1 MERPT
6 PFHRI
11 RKRSADIRGDTLVEV
26 AIAAAISV
34 VVLGAIVSFVV
45 VVQRT
50 EVSTANY
57 AYAQSTARSGLNTM
71 VSEIRA
77 AWNVISA
84 GPNYVDMDV
93 DLNGTAYQVYY
104 ECDVAEAGTSY
115 NECVRLQATVGAAL
129 PSLSTGSP
137 AITNLEN
144 GTATSPVFSWS
155 PDAIAPYYMTATID
169 VPAASGSTTR
179 LGLGLSN
186 TVVFSDGALMRNEN
200 VQN

>member
-1 MERPT
+1 M
-6 PFHRI
+6 HRI
-11 RKRSADIRGDTLVEV
+11 LKRSADTRGDTLLEV
-26 AIAAAISV
+26 AIAAAIGLA
-34 VVLGAIVSFVV
+34 VLGAIVSFVV

-57 AYAQSTARSGLNTM
+57 AYAQSGARSQLDEM
-71 VSEIRA
+71 VSQIRA

-93 DLNGTAYQVYY
+93 NLNGTAYQVYY
-104 ECDVAEAGTSY
+104 ECDVAQAGTSY
-115 NECVRLQATVGAAL
+115 NECVRLQTAVGGAL
-129 PSLSTGSP
+129 PSLSTASP
-137 AITNLEN
+137 AITDLQN
-144 GTATSPVFSWS
+144 GTITSPVFSWS
-155 PDAIAPYYMTATID
+155 PDSIAPYYMTATID
-169 VPAASGSTTR
+169 VPAANGSTTK